1 MIDLTPIVDVIVMAA
16 GSILGGLIVYIAIQ
30 VRQIYIG
37 QQLHNRMIFGEDGIE
52 GWDGLLRIC
61 LDNRK
66 YITQLTDILDD
77 LTLELSHT
85 YPHDETY
92 KDIIDRLQDIRKT

>member
-1 MIDLTPIVDVIVMAA
+1 MINLTPIVDTIVMAA
-16 GSILGGLIVYIAIQ
+16 GSVLGGLIVYIAIQ

-61 LDNRK
+61 LNNRK

-77 LTLELSHT
+77 VTLELSHT
-85 YPHDETY
+85 YPYNETY
-92 KDIIDRLQDIRKT
+92 KDIIDRLQGIRKT